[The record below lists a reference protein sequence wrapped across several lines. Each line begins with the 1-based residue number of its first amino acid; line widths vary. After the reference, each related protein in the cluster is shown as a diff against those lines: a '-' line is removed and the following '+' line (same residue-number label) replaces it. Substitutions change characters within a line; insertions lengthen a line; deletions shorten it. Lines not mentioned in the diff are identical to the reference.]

1 MIPQATITATLLSF
15 FLLVAPG
22 IVFQIRRERR
32 RPYVERTAFREASIV
47 ALASFVLSGVSL
59 LLLIGVRMLAPDL
72 MPDPGAWLEQGA
84 GYVKEHYPVVS
95 GFLFAQGFLAIG
107 LALVVEEVTGREQVA
122 SIREVSAWYRLFH
135 EQVPHGTRPFV
146 GVGLTDGSMYF
157 GYVAGYSVEHQP
169 AEREL
174 ELGGDALF
182 HQRPDAS
189 IRELPSHWE
198 RVLIPSSSIRS
209 LWVSY
214 LQLPQADGDPQDRYD
229 EGVEP
234 TSPTL
239 HERRLTNQEASTD
252 GG

>member
-1 MIPQATITATLLSF
+1 VIPQATITATLLTF

-47 ALASFVLSGVSL
+47 ALASFVLSGLSL
-59 LLLIGVRMLAPDL
+59 LLLIGLRMLAPDL
-72 MPDPGAWLEQGA
+72 MPDPGAWLQDGSA
-84 GYVKEHYPVVS
+84 YVKGHYQVVA

-107 LALVVEEVTGREQVA
+107 LALLVEEVTGREQVP
-122 SIREVSAWYRLFH
+122 SIHEVSAWYRLFH
-135 EQVPHGTRPFV
+135 EQVPPGTRPFV

-169 AEREL
+169 AVREL

-189 IRELPSHWE
+189 LRELPSHWE

-214 LQLPQADGDPQDRYD
+214 LQLPLPDDDRQDRHE

-234 TSPTL
+234 TSPAL
-239 HERRLTNQEASTD
+239 NDRRLASQEAVRD
-252 GG
+252 GR